1 MTNFG
6 LFLIPVIAGIGSQ
19 ILKLAFTV
27 RGGRP
32 DWRVLNEYGGMP
44 SSHTAFMVS
53 LSTAVGLHEGFR
65 SAAFAVAFITMLII
79 VRDAIG
85 FRQYLSEHGRLIKG
99 LLEQLPM
106 VDRQRLAPHLQERL
120 GHTPLEAFVGGLL
133 GIGVTLLLY
142 PEFFP
147 T

>member
-1 MTNFG
+1 MSSG
-6 LFLIPVIAGIGSQ
+6 LFLIPIIAGLGSQ
-19 ILKLAFTV
+19 LLKLAFTV
-27 RGGRP
+27 RGGKP

-99 LLEQLPM
+99 LLENLSPGEQS
-106 VDRQRLAPHLQERL
+106 RLAPHLQERL
-120 GHTPLEAFVGGLL
+120 GHTPLEALVGGLL
-133 GIGVTLLLY
+133 GIGMTLILY
-142 PEFFP
+142 PVFFP
-147 T
+147 S

>member
-1 MTNFG
+1 MTLG
-6 LFLIPVIAGIGSQ
+6 LAIIPVIAGLASQ
-19 ILKLAFTV
+19 VLKLAFTV

-53 LSTAVGLHEGFR
+53 LSTAVGLHEGFA

-79 VRDAIG
+79 IRDAIG
-85 FRQYLSEHGRLIKG
+85 FRQYLSEHGRLIAG
-99 LLEQLPM
+99 LLSQLPPK
-106 VDRQRLAPHLQERL
+106 DQTELKPHLQERL

-133 GIGVTLLLY
+133 GIGITLLFY
-142 PEFFP
+142 PAFFP